1 MLSCSLAYETFNI
14 FFLSDNLVEDLLSD
28 FEYELQPPYLLYRNA
43 AQEVNGI
50 WFYNQQ
56 DCDAVAN
63 LFGRYGLYV
72 SCSFFSRK
80 RKGPLHFISLKRKSF
95 VYNPPVLPSD
105 AFFYWLGCV

>member
-1 MLSCSLAYETFNI
+1 MIFECQLFNWLMKRSI
-14 FFLSDNLVEDLLSD
+14 LFFLSDNLVEDLLSD

-63 LFGRYGLYV
+63 LFGR
-72 SCSFFSRK
+72 
-80 RKGPLHFISLKRKSF
+80 
-95 VYNPPVLPSD
+95 
-105 AFFYWLGCV
+105 

>member
-1 MLSCSLAYETFNI
+1 M
-14 FFLSDNLVEDLLSD
+14 SDNLVEDLLSD

-63 LFGRYGLYV
+63 LFG
-72 SCSFFSRK
+72 
-80 RKGPLHFISLKRKSF
+80 
-95 VYNPPVLPSD
+95 
-105 AFFYWLGCV
+105 